1 MGKESEPIFSTFTF
15 PDDVQHYYEEVLKKF
30 DEHFVPKRNT
40 IHERACFHRRSQLH
54 GESVEAF
61 VRELYKLAEH
71 CDFGATKDEQ
81 IRDRIVIGIADGE
94 VSQKLQLEPDLTL
107 EKAISIARQSE
118 LIKAQNASAR
128 ATDVEVGAV
137 NARKYKHPRQYD
149 KSYAKNKDEQYKK
162 VTHQARKMCT
172 RCGRQHDYGACPAT
186 GKRCRK
192 CNKTGHFEA
201 LCKTKN
207 VNAIMRVV
215 PRWKARV

>member
-1 MGKESEPIFSTFTF
+1 MQWGKSRNLSVAHLHFQMMC
-15 PDDVQHYYEEVLKKF
+15 QHYYEEVLKKF

-107 EKAISIARQSE
+107 EKAISITRQSE

-128 ATDVEVGAV
+128 ATNVDGGAI

-149 KSYAKNKDEQYKK
+149 KSYAKDEQYKK
-162 VTHQARKMCT
+162 VTHQTRKMCT
-172 RCGRQHDYGACPAT
+172 RCGSKHDYGACPAT